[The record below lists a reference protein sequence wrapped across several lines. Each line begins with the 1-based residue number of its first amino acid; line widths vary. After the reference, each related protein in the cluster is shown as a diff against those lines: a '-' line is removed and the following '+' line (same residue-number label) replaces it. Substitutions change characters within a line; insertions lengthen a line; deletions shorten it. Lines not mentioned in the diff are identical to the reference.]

1 MKPLPN
7 FDVASL
13 NTVDETLLHLEDNIR
28 WLSDDIDSA
37 MGDDDVQQFI
47 QNLDWIKRFYE
58 RAEVLA
64 RDDK

>member
-13 NTVDETLLHLEDNIR
+13 NTLDETLVHLEDNIR
-28 WLSDDIDSA
+28 WLAEDVEGT
-37 MGDDDVQQFI
+37 MEEDDVQQFI

>member
-13 NTVDETLLHLEDNIR
+13 STVDETLLHLEDNIR
-28 WLSDDIDSA
+28 WLSDDIDEA
-37 MGDDDVQQFI
+37 MDDDDVQQFV

>member
-28 WLSDDIDSA
+28 WLSDDIDGT
-37 MGDDDVQQFI
+37 MDDDDVQQFV

>member
-7 FDVASL
+7 FVVASL
-13 NTVDETLLHLEDNIR
+13 NTLDETLVHLEDNIR
-28 WLSDDIDSA
+28 RLAEDVEGTMD
-37 MGDDDVQQFI
+37 DDDVQQFV

>member
-13 NTVDETLLHLEDNIR
+13 NTLDETLVHLEDNIR
-28 WLSDDIDSA
+28 RLAEDVEGT
-37 MGDDDVQQFI
+37 MEEDDVQQFI

>member
-7 FDVASL
+7 FVVASL
-13 NTVDETLLHLEDNIR
+13 NTLDETLVHLEDNIR
-28 WLSDDIDSA
+28 WLAEDVDGA
-37 MGDDDVQQFI
+37 MDDDDVQQFV

>member
-28 WLSDDIDSA
+28 WLSDDIDEA
-37 MGDDDVQQFI
+37 MDDDDVQQFV

>member
-13 NTVDETLLHLEDNIR
+13 STVDETLLHLEDNIR
-28 WLSDDIDSA
+28 WLSDDIDEA
-37 MGDDDVQQFI
+37 MDDDDVQQFVR
-47 QNLDWIKRFYE
+47 NLDWIKRFYE

>member
-13 NTVDETLLHLEDNIR
+13 STVDETLLHLEDNIR
-28 WLSDDIDSA
+28 WLSDDIDGT
-37 MGDDDVQQFI
+37 MEEDDVQQFI

>member
-13 NTVDETLLHLEDNIR
+13 STVDETLLHLEDNIR
-28 WLSDDIDSA
+28 WLSDDIGGA
-37 MGDDDVQQFI
+37 MDDDDVQQFV

>member
-13 NTVDETLLHLEDNIR
+13 NTVDEVLLHLEDNIR
-28 WLSDDIDSA
+28 WLSGDIDGA
-37 MGDDDVQQFI
+37 MNDDDVQQFV

>member
-13 NTVDETLLHLEDNIR
+13 STVDETLMHLEDNIR
-28 WLSDDIDSA
+28 WLSDDIDGA
-37 MGDDDVQQFI
+37 MDDDDVQQFV

>member
-7 FDVASL
+7 FVVASL
-13 NTVDETLLHLEDNIR
+13 NTLDETLVRLEDNIR
-28 WLSDDIDSA
+28 WLAEDVEGA
-37 MGDDDVQQFI
+37 MEEDDVQQFI

>member
-7 FDVASL
+7 FDITSL
-13 NTVDETLLHLEDNIR
+13 GTVDETLSYLENNIR
-28 WLSDDIDSA
+28 WLSDGIDGA
-37 MGDDDVQQFI
+37 MDDDDVQQFI
-47 QNLDWIKRFYE
+47 QNLDWIKRIYE